1 MYKIAILY
9 GAIRKGRQSLR
20 AAKAVQKAL
29 MNTGKA
35 EVTLIDIKDHNLQ
48 VMEERLKDMQEPLPS
63 LLAISKILSEADGI
77 IFVSPEYNNSYSG
90 ALKNTVDY
98 FTREW
103 HHKPI
108 GVVAASDGYEGGIN
122 ASNHMQLLILAIDAY
137 AMPYKLLFPY
147 VQNVLDE
154 EGNPLDERSERHLK
168 TFAKEMLWFTGAI
181 AEHKKLDL

>member
-1 MYKIAILY
+1 MYKIAILH
-9 GAIRKGRQSLR
+9 GAVRKGRQSLR
-20 AAKAVQKAL
+20 AAKAVEKVLNESGRAS
-29 MNTGKA
+29 
-35 EVTLIDIKDHNLQ
+35 VTLIDVKEHGLQ
-48 VMEERLKDMQEPLPS
+48 VMEERLKDMQTPLPS
-63 LLAISKILSEADGI
+63 LLVISQVLSEADGI
-77 IFVSPEYNNSYSG
+77 VFVSPEYNNSYSG

-98 FTREW
+98 FTKEW

-168 TFAKEMLWFTGAI
+168 MFAKEFLWFTEAI
-181 AEHKKLDL
+181 ANRKKQD